1 MGLFTR
7 NVTMLILLA
16 LFLTVCDA
24 NDANTKVHVNITN
37 DLTGNSSL
45 AVHCRTRIRDLGD
58 QKIPHGSSFVFIFD
72 QNFITKRLDCN
83 VHWDQAVAR
92 SFIAYDQDRDKYSE

>member
-1 MGLFTR
+1 
-7 NVTMLILLA
+7 MLIFVA
-16 LFLTVCDA
+16 LFSTVCDA
-24 NDANTKVHVNITN
+24 DDADTKVHVNITN

-58 QKIPHGSSFVFIFD
+58 HKIPHGSSLVFIFD

-83 VHWDQAVAR
+83 VHWDQAVA
-92 SFIAYDQDRDKYSE
+92 SLHTIKIETNTGAAPDFVFGG